1 MRRRLQFVC
10 LLLCLA
16 FVISTTGM
24 QAIAHFDD
32 ELAVITLGADH
43 ASLPPCHQT
52 KKDGNNEGHNRG
64 CCSNFACCLGLA
76 TTEVLPGP
84 TRRPPMPKM
93 EQGHTVRSIA
103 SSPLEPP
110 PKSV

>member
-16 FVISTTGM
+16 FVISTTGV
-24 QAIAHFDD
+24 QAMAHVDD
-32 ELAVITLGADH
+32 EPAVTMHDRDRA
-43 ASLPPCHQT
+43 ALPPCHQT
-52 KKDGNNEGHNRG
+52 KKDGNSDGHNRG

-76 TTEVLPGP
+76 AAQILPGP
-84 TRRPPMPKM
+84 MVRPPMPKM
-93 EQGHTVRSIA
+93 EQGHAVRSTA
-103 SSPLEPP
+103 SRPLEPP